1 MKQKTKKQKNTVKY
15 HNHRFDD
22 FNEYKERDCSTT
34 DSRLQAKSYDKVV
47 RYLQNHKIYKQINF
61 KKILDYFGLK
71 KDDLV
76 KIADII
82 RSKIQ
87 SEFRPRDIKK
97 GNSDQINTLLTYWA
111 CINTLVTLCSLR
123 QYIWQVPITKGTP
136 DDLYNILST
145 EILNLKNYLLNHSNI
160 IEPPKIEN
168 LDNNESSDVE
178 NADNSLLQQS
188 NDEID
193 FNSGDQNEYKS
204 DDEILDFLNNI
215 DFDNNNN
222 SYT

>member
-1 MKQKTKKQKNTVKY
+1 M
-15 HNHRFDD
+15 
-22 FNEYKERDCSTT
+22 
-34 DSRLQAKSYDKVV
+34 
-47 RYLQNHKIYKQINF
+47 
-61 KKILDYFGLK
+61 
-71 KDDLV
+71 
-76 KIADII
+76 
-82 RSKIQ
+82 
-87 SEFRPRDIKK
+87 
-97 GNSDQINTLLTYWA
+97 TYWA
-111 CINTLVTLCSLR
+111 CIYTLVTLCSLR

-145 EILNLKNYLLNHSNI
+145 EILNLKNYLSNHPNI

-193 FNSGDQNEYKS
+193 FNSGDTNEYNS